1 LGSIQSRIKKIKKCI
16 ALPEIAVYCR
26 GMKKND
32 IKDYTVFKI
41 TQYFRLKG
49 IKIPKEI
56 EAQRQLLATI
66 PQKTKKQWAMEMIY
80 MGA

>member
-1 LGSIQSRIKKIKKCI
+1 M
-16 ALPEIAVYCR
+16 E
-26 GMKKND
+26 KND